1 MSDKFSIISA
11 NKIERN
17 VFDIQN
23 SDHKIANQRTQ
34 FHSYIYALSF
44 VQHDCLTTNEELLM
58 NKSKLVK
65 NCNTRLVGDGEH
77 VEVAGRG
84 AKQFVDG

>member
-1 MSDKFSIISA
+1 
-11 NKIERN
+11 
-17 VFDIQN
+17 
-23 SDHKIANQRTQ
+23 
-34 FHSYIYALSF
+34 
-44 VQHDCLTTNEELLM
+44 M